1 MIASPKITWK
11 ENDERILIEGEEQIN
26 GRGLP
31 QIGASANE
39 TALDLVSG
47 EPTTRGPISNG
58 AEKGI
63 QRTTQ
68 ERGALAVPILSYRNA
83 REGGWCSSKEI

>member
-1 MIASPKITWK
+1 M
-11 ENDERILIEGEEQIN
+11 LMEGEERIN

-39 TALDLVSG
+39 TALDLVSD
-47 EPTTRGPISNG
+47 EPTTRRPISNG

-63 QRTTQ
+63 QTQ
-68 ERGALAVPILSYRNA
+68 ERGRAAPILSYRNA
-83 REGGWCSSKEI
+83 CEGGWRSSKEHESTHHHLS